1 MGYANTQCTHVYTHV
16 HVHVYGNLAFPF
28 LQWKSAPK
36 SKLMDSKLR
45 CVFVEGE
52 PREPAPEQE
61 SPQVAPDTQE
71 RVRTE

>member
-1 MGYANTQCTHVYTHV
+1 MRIHNVHMYIHMCMYMYMYTE
-16 HVHVYGNLAFPF
+16 NLAFPF

>member
-1 MGYANTQCTHVYTHV
+1 MGIFSGDCP
-16 HVHVYGNLAFPF
+16 FSF

-52 PREPAPEQE
+52 PTEAAEQE
-61 SPQVAPDTQE
+61 STPETPE
-71 RVRTE
+71 KVRPY

>member
-1 MGYANTQCTHVYTHV
+1 MVFGAVII
-16 HVHVYGNLAFPF
+16 GGISFSF

-52 PREPAPEQE
+52 PGEPAQAEHE
-61 SPQVAPDTQE
+61 STPLAPDTQE
-71 RVRTE
+71 RVRPY

>member
-1 MGYANTQCTHVYTHV
+1 MYMRLGKH
-16 HVHVYGNLAFPF
+16 FISP

-36 SKLMDSKLR
+36 SKLMDSKLG

-52 PREPAPEQE
+52 PGEPAPEQE

-71 RVRTE
+71 RVRHC